1 MSELVNIFEAT
12 KLTEAPEGKLQDKK
26 VDEIKELVDEDPAIT
41 EVRNLVSNK
50 EQDPNAQDPMTD
62 PMAADPNAN
71 PGDADYLMD
80 NTMMDPGLMGMEQ
93 VMELPERV
101 KKLKLFELYR
111 ELINYTVV
119 FEESLDVID
128 MNLLDSAKSRELKEY
143 RTRLDAL
150 IEKLKSYV
158 KLNYIE
164 EQYEKSLYVY
174 VLMRTE
180 LLTIIKL
187 LREMLVLNKNSKKA
201 EDENP
206 KTKNSNPQEEDDSE
220 TEE

>member
-1 MSELVNIFEAT
+1 MPKDTPVEENGQPVE
-12 KLTEAPEGKLQDKK
+12 EP
-26 VDEIKELVDEDPAIT
+26 VDPAMNDAAYMEDP
-41 EVRNLVSNK
+41 V
-50 EQDPNAQDPMTD
+50 
-62 PMAADPNAN
+62 
-71 PGDADYLMD
+71 
-80 NTMMDPGLMGMEQ
+80 MDPFGEPALSPIEDAIETNEQ
-93 VMELPERV
+93 R
-101 KKLKLFELYR
+101 KILKLFELYR

-150 IEKLKSYV
+150 IEKLKSDF

-220 TEE
+220 TEEQIDENK